1 MGIRVPGHAI
11 LRSLMRDL
19 TQGPVTGHLVAMAT
33 PIAIG
38 MLGQTLYFL
47 IDLYFVAQLGDAA
60 LAGVG
65 AAGLGMFV
73 VMALTQTLGV
83 GAMALIAQAVGRKDP
98 DDANL
103 VFNQAFALAAI
114 CTIATL
120 IGGYALT
127 GWYMGLISADAA
139 TAVAGI
145 SYLYW
150 FLPGLALQY
159 VTVVMMSGLRGTGV
173 VKPTMIVQMATVLLN
188 AVLAPVLI
196 AGVGT
201 GRPMGVAGA
210 GLASTIAIIAGV
222 LMLAWYFRK
231 QEKYV
236 HVRVGLWRPRL
247 DVWKRMINIGL
258 PAGGEFGLMFVY
270 MAVIY
275 WVIRSFGP
283 AAQAGFGLGMR
294 LMQSIFLPAMAIAFA
309 TAPIAGQNFGAKQ
322 YGRVRETFRGAMT
335 ISVALMLGLTLLC
348 QFWPEWLVRFF
359 TKEED
364 VIEVASQFL
373 RLVSFNFAASG
384 IIFSCSGIFQGL
396 GHTWPALASTSSR
409 VLTFIVPAI
418 WLSTQPWLEI
428 EHVWYLSVTSV
439 WLQAALSVFLLTRTM
454 RARLP

>member
-1 MGIRVPGHAI
+1 
-11 LRSLMRDL
+11 MRDL
-19 TQGPVTGHLVAMAT
+19 TQGPIPGHLVAMAT

-47 IDLYFVAQLGDAA
+47 IDLYFVARLGDAA

-73 VMALTQTLGV
+73 VMALTQMLGV

-98 DDANL
+98 HEANL
-103 VFNQAFALAAI
+103 VFNQSLVLAAI
-114 CTIATL
+114 FMAGTL

-127 GWYMGLISADAA
+127 GWYMDTIAADAE
-139 TAVAGI
+139 TAAAGVA
-145 SYLYW
+145 YLHW

-159 VTVVMMSGLRGTGV
+159 VTVVMMSALRGTGV

-210 GLASTIAIIAGV
+210 GLASTLAVIAGV
-222 LMLAWYFRK
+222 LMLVWYFWRL
-231 QEKYV
+231 EKYV
-236 HVRVGLWRPRL
+236 HPHRDLWRPRFE
-247 DVWKRMINIGL
+247 VWKRMINIGL
-258 PAGGEFGLMFVY
+258 PAGGEFGLMFVF

-275 WVIRSFGP
+275 WVIRGFGSE
-283 AAQAGFGLGMR
+283 AQAGFGLGMR

-322 YGRVRETFRGAMT
+322 YGRVRETFRSATT
-335 ISVALMLGLTLLC
+335 ISIALMIGLTILC

-359 TKEED
+359 TQEEP
-364 VIEVASQFL
+364 VVAVATHFL
-373 RLVSFNFAASG
+373 RLVSLNFAASG

-396 GHTWPALASTSSR
+396 GHTWPALGSTASR
-409 VLTFIVPAI
+409 LLTFMLPAI
-418 WLSTQPWLEI
+418 WLSTQPWLTLD
-428 EHVWYLSVTSV
+428 HVWYLSVASV
-439 WLQAALSVFLLTRTM
+439 WLQAALSVFLLMRTM
-454 RARLP
+454 RARLPVAAENPARALQNP